1 MQPTRRDPAT
11 LLDIAEAIRRVLLF
25 KAGMDRAA
33 FLADLKTQAAILHEI
48 TLLGEAVKRLSPEFR
63 ERHPHIPW
71 QKIAGMRDNLI
82 HAYDQ
87 VDLDRVWAVVEENI
101 PQLKAWIAPLLPRKE
116 D

>member
-11 LLDIAEAIRRVLLF
+11 LLDIAEAIRRILLF
-25 KAGMDRAA
+25 KSGMDRAA
-33 FLADLKTQAAILHEI
+33 FLGDLKTQAAILHEI

-63 ERHPHIPW
+63 ARHPHIPW
-71 QKIAGMRDNLI
+71 HKIAGMRDKLV

-87 VDLDRVWAVVEENI
+87 VDLDRVWDVAEHDV
-101 PQLKAWIAPLLPRKE
+101 PQMKVSIDPLLPQRE